1 MRSAALFMLLAIVMV
16 RLPGAELVGSV
27 MCGYQ
32 GWFRVPADGSN
43 NGWHHYFGGPGGKDF
58 GPGACGIDLWP
69 DVRELPPGD
78 RFPTSFRFADGSVAE
93 VFSSTRPTT
102 VDVHFRWMKDYG
114 IDGMFLQRFA
124 ATTRDPRFRTPM
136 DGVLDSCRSAAKT
149 HDRAWALM
157 YDMSG
162 LKPGEMETVM
172 ADWRRL
178 RTEQKLAE
186 SLKEPSYLRHQG
198 KPLVALWGIGFNDRA
213 PMLDEWRKI
222 IAFFKDPA
230 EGGCAVM
237 LGIPTYWRTG
247 TRDAIA
253 DPALKELLAQADV
266 ISPWNVGRY
275 ATPQDV
281 ERHARDT
288 LAGDLVWCQEKKIEL
303 LPVVFPGFSWHNLQA
318 GRGKEEKVD
327 AIARRGGRFLWAQ
340 CRRFKEAG
348 ARSLYVAM
356 FDELDEGTAIFKV
369 RQDVPVGASLFVS
382 EPAVPGDRYLRL
394 VGLATKLIRGEPV
407 PEEDGLPTA
416 VK

>member
-1 MRSAALFMLLAIVMV
+1 MRSVSSLLLLAVV
-16 RLPGAELVGSV
+16 SLQLSGAELLGSV

-43 NGWHHYFGGPGGKDF
+43 NGWHHYGGKDF

-78 RFPTSFRFADGSVAE
+78 RFATPFRFADGSVAE

-102 VDVHFRWMKDYG
+102 VDVHFRWMKEYG
-114 IDGMFLQRFA
+114 IDGVFLQRFA
-124 ATTRDPRFRTPM
+124 TTTKDPRFRAPM
-136 DGVLDSCRSAAKT
+136 DGILDACRVSAKT
-149 HDRAWALM
+149 HGRAWAVM

-162 LKPGEMETVM
+162 LKPGEMEMVI

-186 SLKEPSYLRHQG
+186 SLKEPSYLRHKA

-213 PMLDEWRKI
+213 PMLDEWRKL

-237 LGIPTYWRTG
+237 LGAPAYWRTG
-247 TRDAIA
+247 NRDAIA
-253 DPALKELLAQADV
+253 DPVLHELLAQADV

-275 ATPQDV
+275 GTPQDV
-281 ERHARDT
+281 EGHVKNT
-288 LAGDLVWCQEKKIEL
+288 LAGDLAWCQEKKVEL

-318 GRGKEEKVD
+318 GRGKEAKVD
-327 AIARRGGRFLWAQ
+327 AIARRGGRFLWSQ
-340 CRRFKEAG
+340 CQRFHAAG
-348 ARSLYVAM
+348 AKMLYVAM
-356 FDELDEGTAIFKV
+356 FDELDEGTAILKV
-369 RQDVPVGASLFVS
+369 RQDPPVGASLFVA
-382 EPAVPGDRYLRL
+382 EPTVPGDRYLRVVGQAAKL
-394 VGLATKLIRGEPV
+394 VRGEKI
-407 PEEDGLPTA
+407 PEEDGLPAAVTA
-416 VK
+416 AAK